1 MKSIPATVAILLA
14 ALVILAPSPADAQSA
29 GTGGVVP
36 APEARQSPLALASST
51 IDGTYIKVVY
61 GSPRMRGRSIFGGLV
76 PYGSVWRT
84 GANEATEITFSRP
97 VIFSGERVE
106 AGTYAL
112 FTIPDRD
119 QWTVILNNGL
129 GQWGAYEYD
138 ESLDVVRVEVAPER
152 AAQQHEAFTI
162 RFDDD
167 EGRRG
172 TTLSIVWDGTRV
184 PVRLESAN

>member
-1 MKSIPATVAILLA
+1 MKPTVASVAILLA
-14 ALVILAPSPADAQSA
+14 ALMILAPSPANAQSA
-29 GTGGVVP
+29 GANGVVP
-36 APEARQSPLALASST
+36 APEARQSPLALATST
-51 IDGTYIKVVY
+51 IDGAYIKVVY

-76 PYGSVWRT
+76 PYGNVWRT

-97 VIFSGERVE
+97 VIFSGQRVD

-138 ESLDVVRVEVAPER
+138 ESLDVVRVAVTPEP

-167 EGRRG
+167 EGRRA